1 MDILV
6 KIEVNE
12 SLEPVVSGREFH
24 KALGEETHY
33 MKWFPRMVEYGF
45 TEGQDFNSDKFV
57 QVQNEGDGEV
67 SIETIDH
74 LIKLDMA
81 EEICMI

>member
-1 MDILV
+1 
-6 KIEVNE
+6 
-12 SLEPVVSGREFH
+12 
-24 KALGEETHY
+24 

-67 SIETIDH
+67 SIELIDH